1 MESLEIRN
9 LSFTYPNTKKKAL
22 ENISISV
29 KSGEFVTLCGKSGC
43 GKTTLLRLL
52 KSALSPSGEIL
63 GELLLDKKPLYDL
76 DKRTESSEIG
86 FVMQNPDNQIV
97 TDKVWHELAFGL
109 ESLGCDSSE
118 IRRRVAEAAS
128 FFGIGNWFHKDVNEL
143 SGGQKQ
149 LLNLASVTVMQ
160 PSLLILDEP
169 TSMLDPIAAR
179 EFLQALERIN
189 RELGTTVILSEH
201 RLEDAFPISDRVI
214 VMDGGRIIADGA
226 PREVGR
232 ILAEGEHDMSVALP
246 TPMKVFGAIGADTPL
261 PLSVREGRD
270 CLLRYCES
278 HPVYPERIPTSKKL
292 AKREIA
298 IEVKDVY
305 HRYEKNLPDTLKGFD
320 LTVYEGEILSIVGGN
335 GVGKTTALSVI
346 GGIASPYR
354 GEVRIHGK
362 AVSSSFKPYRD
373 TVAILPQNPQALFVK
388 STVRLDLEDALS
400 EEGYTS
406 EEIAERIAEVS
417 ELCGIT
423 ELLCRHPYDL
433 SGGEQQRAALA
444 KLLMRQR
451 RILLLD
457 EPTKGI
463 DAHFKEVLADIL
475 KSLSHQSITVV
486 IVSHDIEFCAEHT
499 DRCAMLF
506 DGTVISNDTPREFF
520 KKNSYYTTSAC
531 RMARSILPEAVL
543 SDDIILALGK
553 EPKKRTP
560 ADKPSPFDEKPKNE
574 SASSSEAKKTV
585 SPKRII
591 LGILFALLF
600 VITCVLYKTDALRL
614 PISDNAE
621 STVVHIVAAVFLAGF
636 FLCLTFR
643 RTYKVTEAKTAVKRR
658 KFNARTLAAS
668 LFVLFAVPLTIL
680 LGITLLDDRRYY
692 FISLAIIL
700 ETMPPFLLVFESR
713 KPKARELVL
722 ISVLCALAV
731 AGRAAFFALPQ
742 FKPVVA
748 LIIIT
753 AVCFGSETGFLVGAI
768 TGFVSSFFFGQ
779 GPWTPWQMFALG
791 LIGFISGL
799 FFHTGFIRKKRI
811 PLCIFGAV
819 VTVVVYGGIMNPAS
833 AIITY
838 GNPTIRHILSAFAA
852 GLPFD
857 LIHGAS
863 TVFFLYFISEALI
876 EKLERVK
883 TKYGLIS

>member
-1 MESLEIRN
+1 MESLEIKN
-9 LSFTYPNTKKKAL
+9 LSFTYPKADKKAL
-22 ENISISV
+22 EDINLTV
-29 KSGEFVTLCGKSGC
+29 KSGDFLTLCGKSGC

-52 KSALSPSGEIL
+52 KSSLAPNGEIL
-63 GELLLDKKPLYDL
+63 GNLLLDKKPLYDL
-76 DKRTESSEIG
+76 DRRAEASEIG

-118 IRRRVAEAAS
+118 IRRRVAETAS
-128 FFGIGNWFHKDVNEL
+128 FFGIGEWFHKDVNEL

-214 VMDGGRIIADGA
+214 VMDDGRIIADGT
-226 PREVGR
+226 PQEVGR
-232 ILAEGEHDMSVALP
+232 ILSEADHDMFLALP
-246 TPMKVFGAIGADTPL
+246 TPMKICSAIDNTIPL

-270 CLLRYCES
+270 FLLKYCES
-278 HPVYPERIPTSKKL
+278 HPLYPERIPTLEKPL
-292 AKREIA
+292 EREIA
-298 IEVKDVY
+298 IEIKDAF
-305 HRYEKNLPDTLKGFD
+305 HRYEKSLPDTLKGFN
-320 LTVYEGEILSIVGGN
+320 LTVYDGEILAIVGGN
-335 GVGKTTALSVI
+335 GVGKTTALSI
-346 GGIASPYR
+346 MGGIASPYR
-354 GEVRIHGK
+354 GEVRIFGK
-362 AVSSSFKPYRD
+362 AVKGNFKPYRD

-400 EEGYTS
+400 KDGYS
-406 EEIAERIAEVS
+406 EEEIARRIDETS
-417 ELCGIT
+417 SLCEIT
-423 ELLCRHPYDL
+423 RLLDRHPYDL

-451 RILLLD
+451 KILLLD
-457 EPTKGI
+457 EPTKGM
-463 DAHFKEVLADIL
+463 DAHFKESFANIL
-475 KSLSHQSITVV
+475 KSLSKSGVTIV

-506 DGTVISNDTPREFF
+506 DGTIISNDTPREFF
-520 KKNSYYTTSAC
+520 KRNSYYTTSTC

-543 SDDIILALGK
+543 ANDVILALGK
-553 EPKKRTP
+553 EPIKRIRSVE
-560 ADKPSPFDEKPKNE
+560 DKPQAPQNKPFEKTE
-574 SASSSEAKKTV
+574 SKKTV
-585 SPKRII
+585 PLKRVVV
-591 LGILFALLF
+591 GAVFALLF
-600 VITCVLYKTDALRL
+600 VITCVLYKTNALNL
-614 PISDNAE
+614 PISDAAE
-621 STVVHIVAAVFLAGF
+621 SAVVHITAAVFLAGL
-636 FLCLTFR
+636 FLCLTLGH
-643 RTYKVTEAKTAVKRR
+643 TDKATEAKPTANRQ
-658 KFNARTLAAS
+658 KFNTRTILAS
-668 LFVLFAVPLTIL
+668 LFVLVAVPLTIL

-700 ETMPPFLLVFESR
+700 ETMLPFLLVFESR

-722 ISVLCALAV
+722 ISVLCALTV

-748 LIIIT
+748 LIIVA

-791 LIGFISGL
+791 LIGFISGFL
-799 FFHTGFIRKKRI
+799 FHTGFLRKSKLA
-811 PLCIFGAV
+811 LCIFGAV
-819 VTVVVYGGIMNPAS
+819 VTIIVYGGIMNPAS
-833 AIITY
+833 AIIAY
-838 GNPTIRHILSAFAA
+838 GNPTIGHIVSAFVA

-857 LIHGAS
+857 LIHAAS
-863 TVFFLYFISEALI
+863 TVFFLFFISEAMI

-883 TKYGLIS
+883 IKYGLMN

>member
-1 MESLEIRN
+1 MESLEIKN
-9 LSFTYPNTKKKAL
+9 LSFTYPKTDKKAL
-22 ENISISV
+22 EGINLTV
-29 KSGEFVTLCGKSGC
+29 KSGEFVTVCGKSGC

-52 KSALSPSGEIL
+52 KSALAPNGEIL
-63 GELLLDKKPLYDL
+63 GELLLDGKPLCDL
-76 DKRTESSEIG
+76 DKRVEASEIG

-118 IRRRVAEAAS
+118 IRRRVAETAS
-128 FFGIGNWFHKDVNEL
+128 FFGIGNWFHKDVSEL

-214 VMDGGRIIADGA
+214 VMDEGRIIADGT

-232 ILAEGEHDMSVALP
+232 ILSERKHDMSLALP
-246 TPMKVFGAIGADTPL
+246 TPMRIFGAIDVGTPL
-261 PLSVREGRD
+261 PLSVRDGRD
-270 CLLRYCES
+270 FLLKYCKS
-278 HPVYPERIPTSKKL
+278 HPVYPERIPSL
-292 AKREIA
+292 EMPSEREIA

-305 HRYEKNLPDTLKGFD
+305 HRYEKSLPDTLKGFD

-346 GGIASPYR
+346 GGLSSPYR
-354 GEVRIHGK
+354 GDVRIFGK
-362 AVSSSFKPYRD
+362 AVKGNFKPYRD

-400 EEGYTS
+400 EEASTA
-406 EEIAERIAEVS
+406 EEVARKISEVS
-417 ELCGIT
+417 EICGIT
-423 ELLCRHPYDL
+423 RLLDRHPYDL

-451 RILLLD
+451 KILLLD
-457 EPTKGI
+457 EPTKGM
-463 DAHFKEVLADIL
+463 DAHFKEAFADIL
-475 KSLSHQSITVV
+475 KGLSQRGVTVV

-506 DGTVISNDTPREFF
+506 DGTVISNDSPRKFF

-531 RMARSILPEAVL
+531 RMARGVLPEAVL
-543 SDDIILALGK
+543 ANDIILALGG
-553 EPKKRTP
+553 EPKKRVP
-560 ADKPSPFDEKPKNE
+560 VKKSDSSDDKPKDEPLSRSE
-574 SASSSEAKKTV
+574 SKKSV
-585 SPKRII
+585 CKKRII
-591 LGILFALLF
+591 LGILFAILF
-600 VITCVLYKTDALRL
+600 VITCVLYKTDALKL
-614 PISDNAE
+614 PVSDNAE
-621 STVVHIVAAVFLAGF
+621 STVVHIVAAAFLAGLF
-636 FLCLTFR
+636 ICLTFG
-643 RTYKVTEAKTAVKRR
+643 RTDKVAEAKTAVKRR
-658 KFNARTLAAS
+658 KFNARALAAS
-668 LFVLFAVPLTIL
+668 IFVLVAVPLTIL

-700 ETMPPFLLVFESR
+700 ETMLPFLLVFESR

-748 LIIIT
+748 LIIVT

-799 FFHTGFIRKKRI
+799 FFHTGFLRRKRI
-811 PLCIFGAV
+811 PLCIFGAF
-819 VTVVVYGGIMNPAS
+819 VTIIVYGGIMNPAS
-833 AIITY
+833 AIIAY
-838 GNPTIRHILSAFAA
+838 GNPTVGHILSAFAA

-857 LIHGAS
+857 LVHAVS
-863 TVFFLYFISEALI
+863 TVFFLFFISEAMI